1 MRCTFE
7 IHTRK
12 QRAEAS
18 SGRMQFSWSFELRF
32 RVDWAGGV
40 RNLHVARVLDIL
52 FDCHDALSELT
63 ASPIIASSASERRS
77 QLGALRRALCQCPH
91 VQTCKLLTAC
101 PYAMCESRHSCPT
114 GREWMPCRAELL
126 DLPDCPR
133 IPDPPR
139 PAGWTD
145 SALVSLP
152 RHAVRTARVH

>member
-1 MRCTFE
+1 MPE
-7 IHTRK
+7 SIH
-12 QRAEAS
+12 AEAY
-18 SGRMQFSWSFELRF
+18 SGRMQLSWSFNLRL

-77 QLGALRRALCQCPH
+77 QLGASRRALCQYPY
-91 VQTCKLLTAC
+91 VQTCNLLTPC
-101 PYAMCESRHSCPT
+101 PYAMGESRDSCPT
-114 GREWMPCRAELL
+114 GRKWMPGRAKLL

-133 IPDPPR
+133 VPDTPR

-145 SALVSLP
+145 RALVSVCLDTLFDQ
-152 RHAVRTARVH
+152 RDFN